1 MKDEGGRIK
10 TGLLLALLVP
20 VGAFG
25 LTADEIV
32 ARLDENTV
40 AGSMR
45 YEAKM
50 TISLG
55 GQVRTKE
62 FRGWG
67 EGADKAYI
75 EFTAPARDRDTRF
88 LKLGD
93 EMWMWLPEVGK
104 STKLAGH
111 MLRQSLMGSDFS
123 YSDAAGNARLRDDY
137 SAELAGTDTAGGKT
151 TVVLEL
157 TALRPDVDYARQ
169 RAWVDTAGF
178 IPRRVEYYAASGKL
192 LKEMRVEDFRR
203 IAGRNFPTRV
213 RMVNRLRSDTWTEM
227 EFTEI
232 ELDVTVPPG
241 VFDKSYLE
249 R

>member
-1 MKDEGGRIK
+1 MRTI
-10 TGLLLALLVP
+10 LALVVP
-20 VGAFG
+20 VVAFG
-25 LTADEIV
+25 LTAGEIV
-32 ARLDENTV
+32 ARLDRNTV
-40 AGSMR
+40 AGTIH

-50 TISLG
+50 TISLA

-75 EFTAPARDRDTRF
+75 EFTAPARDRNTRF

-93 EMWMWLPEVGK
+93 EMWMWLPDIGK
-104 STKLAGH
+104 STKLSGH

-123 YSDAAGNARLRDDY
+123 YSDAAGNSRLEDDY
-137 SAELAGTDTAGGKT
+137 SVERAGTDTAGT
-151 TVVLEL
+151 DTVVVLEL

-169 RAWVDTAGF
+169 RVWVDTTDF

-192 LKEMRVEDFRR
+192 LKEMRVDEFRR
-203 IAGRNFPTRV
+203 TGGRNFPTKV
-213 RMVNRLRSDTWTEM
+213 RMANMLRRDTWTEM
-227 EFTEI
+227 EFTTV
-232 ELDVTVPPG
+232 ELDVTVPAG
-241 VFDKSYLE
+241 VFEKSYLE

>member
-1 MKDEGGRIK
+1 MKDEGGRMK
-10 TGLLLALLVP
+10 TALLLAVLVP
-20 VGAFG
+20 VATFG
-25 LTADEIV
+25 LTAEEIV
-32 ARLDENTV
+32 ARLDRNTV
-40 AGSMR
+40 AGSMH

-67 EGADKAYI
+67 EGEDKAYI
-75 EFTAPARDRDTRF
+75 EFTAPVRDRDTRF
-88 LKLGD
+88 LKIGD

-104 STKLAGH
+104 STKLSGH

-123 YSDAAGNARLRDDY
+123 YSDAASNAKLEDDY
-137 SAELAGTDTAGGKT
+137 SFERAGTDTVGSSTAA
-151 TVVLEL
+151 VLEL
-157 TALRPDVDYARQ
+157 TALRPDVVYARQ
-169 RAWVDTAGF
+169 RVWVDTTEF
-178 IPRRVEYYAASGKL
+178 IPLRVEYYAESGKL
-192 LKEMRVEDFRR
+192 LKEMRVEDFRT
-203 IAGRNFPTRV
+203 IDGRNFPTKV

-227 EFTEI
+227 EFATV
-232 ELDVTVPPG
+232 ELDVAVPAG